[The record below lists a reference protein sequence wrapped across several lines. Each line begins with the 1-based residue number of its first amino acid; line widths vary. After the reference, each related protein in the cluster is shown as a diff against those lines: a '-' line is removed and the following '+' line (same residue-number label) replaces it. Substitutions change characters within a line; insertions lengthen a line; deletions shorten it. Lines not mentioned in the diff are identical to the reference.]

1 MALQYPSIQLSKE
14 DEMKRTTVLLGMLAA
29 AATTISLPAAAQSAD
44 GRLLASGCFQCHG
57 TDGVK
62 GGFGTLAGVE
72 KKDMLDK
79 LNDMRRKPARENIM
93 NAHARGY
100 TNEQLNLIADYFS
113 RLPKP

>member
-1 MALQYPSIQLSKE
+1 
-14 DEMKRTTVLLGMLAA
+14 MKRTTLLLGMLAA
-29 AATTISLPAAAQSAD
+29 AGATISHNAGAQSAD

-57 TDGVK
+57 TSGVN
-62 GGFGTLAGVE
+62 GGFGTLAGVG
-72 KKDMLDK
+72 KQDMLDK